1 MVIKKDEFI
10 EDCSDLDD
18 IILFFSNGKMIITK
32 IADKK
37 FVEKELYM
45 QLLKSDVRTIY
56 HLIYQA
62 GKMAPSYIKDSVSS
76 ITRDREYDI
85 VGNAKDP
92 KIHYFSV
99 NPNGRRETVLIKLR
113 LRPKLKK
120 LKIDVDF
127 GKLIIKGR
135 ASKGNLVTKNF
146 ISKVEQ
152 REVGGSTLAARQIWW
167 DEVVSRLNNEE
178 RGKSLGSFKGDD
190 KILTIYKSG
199 HYLISG
205 FELSNKFDDDLIHIE
220 KWHPSRP
227 VASVYWNPSKEL
239 YFVKRFL
246 IEVTTKKYLFI
257 DESCELVIA
266 TVDYQPKVKISFNKR
281 LKETKNLNDKIVE
294 INNVVDV
301 KGDKAK
307 GNQLTRLKVKE
318 IILMDVDEDGHW
330 PVEEEPVLITP
341 DEATDSAESNDTI
354 EDEKVINKPVVD
366 TISNE
371 ESEELN
377 VDTNSEGPVELEWD
391 VDIDNDKAADEDGQM
406 KIF

>member
-1 MVIKKDEFI
+1 M
-10 EDCSDLDD
+10 
-18 IILFFSNGKMIITK
+18 
-32 IADKK
+32 
-37 FVEKELYM
+37 
-45 QLLKSDVRTIY
+45 
-56 HLIYQA
+56 
-62 GKMAPSYIKDSVSS
+62 
-76 ITRDREYDI
+76 
-85 VGNAKDP
+85 
-92 KIHYFSV
+92 
-99 NPNGRRETVLIKLR
+99 
-113 LRPKLKK
+113 
-120 LKIDVDF
+120 
-127 GKLIIKGR
+127 
-135 ASKGNLVTKNF
+135 
-146 ISKVEQ
+146 
-152 REVGGSTLAARQIWW
+152 
-167 DEVVSRLNNEE
+167 VSRLNNEE

-281 LKETKNLNDKIVE
+281 LKETKDLNDKIVD
-294 INNVVDV
+294 INNIVDV

-318 IILMDVDEDGHW
+318 ITLMDVMEDDNW
-330 PVEEEPVLITP
+330 PAEKEPVLITA
-341 DEATDSAESNDTI
+341 DEATDSVESNDTI
-354 EDEKVINKPVVD
+354 EDEKVINQTVD

-371 ESEELN
+371 ESEVLN

-391 VDIDNDKAADEDGQM
+391 ADIDNDKAADEDGQM